1 MRRINRK
8 TDFLGLRLPL
18 DLREKLE
25 YVATQLGYD
34 SISEYVRHI
43 IERDVTM
50 ELCPEKLDDL
60 IEKRRELLE
69 EKILIIKEK
78 IIELEREKQ
87 LYQQKIRRID
97 MEIMRLYKQIEILE
111 SLKNREDVMLTESIL
126 ESNPILIEDLTNRFK
141 DKERL
146 LHELESGKIDELTLR
161 NAIKKRLEACR
172 METGV
177 PMNKLI
183 QVFRSLHPELA
194 QFV

>member
-1 MRRINRK
+1 MRLKKHN
-8 TDFLGLRLPL
+8 
-18 DLREKLE
+18 
-25 YVATQLGYD
+25 D
-34 SISEYVRHI
+34 SISVRVSSHI
-43 IERDVTM
+43 IDQILSLGYNSVSEFVR
-50 ELCPEKLDDL
+50 EAIEEKLAIELNKSEEL
-60 IEKRRELLE
+60 IKKRKKILRDKINVLKEQLVELEHELLYYEKRAQRIRTQMEKIRDEIELLE
-69 EKILIIKEK
+69 WMYNNE
-78 IIELEREKQ
+78 ELR
-87 LYQQKIRRID
+87 
-97 MEIMRLYKQIEILE
+97 
-111 SLKNREDVMLTESIL
+111 LTESVL
-126 ESNPILIEDLTNRFK
+126 EANPSLVEDLTNRFK